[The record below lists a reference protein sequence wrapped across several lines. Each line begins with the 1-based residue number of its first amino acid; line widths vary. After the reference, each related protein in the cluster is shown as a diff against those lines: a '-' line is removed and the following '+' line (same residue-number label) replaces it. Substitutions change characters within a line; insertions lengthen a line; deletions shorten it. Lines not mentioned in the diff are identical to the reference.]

1 MEEDVTFG
9 VYSCGGKIRGPF
21 NGAVDL
27 FNIEAFVY
35 ETSIAGD
42 PSISRP
48 AVYVAVLWVCWV
60 REEVHR
66 GLGDTF
72 SGCTDGA
79 MVEADEIALS
89 SE

>member
-1 MEEDVTFG
+1 MDEDVTFG
-9 VYSCGGKIRGPF
+9 VSSCGGSVRGPY

-27 FNIEAFVY
+27 FIIETFVD
-35 ETSIAGD
+35 EAAIAGD

-48 AVYVAVLWVCWV
+48 AVYVAVLWACWV

-72 SGCTDGA
+72 SGGTDGA
-79 MVEADEIALS
+79 MVGADEVALS

>member
-9 VYSCGGKIRGPF
+9 VYSCSGSIRGAF
-21 NGAVDL
+21 NGTVDL
-27 FNIEAFVY
+27 FIIETFVD
-35 ETSIAGD
+35 EASIK
-42 PSISRP
+42 RP

-72 SGCTDGA
+72 SGGKGGA
-79 MVEADEIALS
+79 VVGADEIALS